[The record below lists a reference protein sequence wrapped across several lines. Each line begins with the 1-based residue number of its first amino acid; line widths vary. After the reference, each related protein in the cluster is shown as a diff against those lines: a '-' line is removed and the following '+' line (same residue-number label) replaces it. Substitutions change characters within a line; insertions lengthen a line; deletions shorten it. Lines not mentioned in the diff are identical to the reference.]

1 MSQPSFCALSRI
13 CSADGEV
20 NMYRGKWF
28 CCAGC
33 LEGRHADG
41 LAAVALYVCG
51 LATICMSDIRKPL
64 VRLNWQHFSC
74 QSERHRLNFVPAAIS
89 SGSEP

>member
-20 NMYRGKWF
+20 NMYRGKRF

-33 LEGRHADG
+33 LEGWHTDG
-41 LAAVALYVCG
+41 LAALLYVCG
-51 LATICMSDIRKPL
+51 LATICMSDIPKPL
-64 VRLNWQHFSC
+64 VPLNRQHFSC
-74 QSERHRLNFVPAAIS
+74 QSERHWLSFVPAAIS
-89 SGSEP
+89 SGNDP